1 MTDTPT
7 RIVSR
12 SGRRATMNGMTTNS
26 SSPSS
31 RPPTA
36 AAGNGPIDAQL
47 VASGTGASK
56 IQPPLVAML
65 WPSTGNSAHRL

>member
-1 MTDTPT
+1 
-7 RIVSR
+7 
-12 SGRRATMNGMTTNS
+12 MTTNS

-31 RPPTA
+31 SPPTA